1 MYNALRF
8 QLNRGGSA
16 MLRIV
21 IHLLLLLTLIMGQNA
36 VLANN
41 LQPKQI
47 DSIIVV
53 ADSTSDFT
61 THPPAGI
68 TRKTSTKTIL
78 ASGNNADWESI
89 GYKRQL
95 LPKKGHLVFSQIK
108 PKSFTSSSDP
118 KDNVI
123 YTGYISGHGHP
134 DNILQNHSA
143 EIRWRQNEHGFG
155 PPKIIQYHEH
165 ETAASSHVHELREQ
179 NKQAGYASFTRVDSY
194 SQRAHEANSEIS
206 SFEKRFGKGSV
217 NEP

>member
-1 MYNALRF
+1 
-8 QLNRGGSA
+8 
-16 MLRIV
+16 MLRII
-21 IHLLLLLTLIMGQNA
+21 IHLLLLLMLIMDRNV

-41 LQPKQI
+41 LQTKQI

-78 ASGNNADWESI
+78 ASGNNGDWESI

-95 LPKKGHLVFSQIK
+95 LPKKGHLVYSQIK

-123 YTGYISGHGHP
+123 YTGHISGHGNP

-155 PPKIIQYHEH
+155 PPRIIQYHEH
-165 ETAASSHVHELREQ
+165 ETAASTHVHELREQ
-179 NKQAGYASFTRVDSY
+179 NKRAGYASFTRVDS
-194 SQRAHEANSEIS
+194 SWQRAHEANSDIS
-206 SFEKRFGKGSV
+206 SFEKRFGEGSV
-217 NEP
+217 K